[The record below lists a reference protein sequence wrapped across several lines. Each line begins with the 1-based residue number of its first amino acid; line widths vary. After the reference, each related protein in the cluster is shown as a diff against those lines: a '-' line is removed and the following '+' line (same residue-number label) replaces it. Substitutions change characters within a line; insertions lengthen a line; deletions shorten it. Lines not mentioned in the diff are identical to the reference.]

1 MVQQFANDDLFDAE
15 LGEDSDGGQNGDCSD
30 ELEESAPKS
39 PAADWI
45 DKEKEDS
52 SGGEAVNSGSGEE
65 ATPEKKKTQRRR
77 EARKKVNEL
86 QSASSLV
93 KKKRYISFI
102 ISWRSCNILH

>member
-30 ELEESAPKS
+30 DESAPKS

-65 ATPEKKKTQRRR
+65 ATPEKKKKQRRR

-86 QSASSLV
+86 TYKMQNASSLV
-93 KKKRYISFI
+93 LKRKNI
-102 ISWRSCNILH
+102 ISAL